1 MTAILSMMIK
11 ELRQIRRDRR
21 TLVMLFLM
29 PIIQIVIMGHAIT
42 TDINHLSTAITDLDR
57 TPLSRSITE
66 SFVHSKLF
74 DVLENPDNP
83 KDLELT
89 LRRGAASVG
98 ILIPRGFSRQ
108 VYRGE
113 SPSIAIWIDG
123 VDSNAG
129 LIAGG
134 YSASLLLL
142 KSRQLL
148 HDIAQI
154 ESLPAEPRF
163 KILYN
168 PQLES
173 SLYMIPG
180 IVATLLVMMTS
191 IMTSMAIVRERE
203 MGTLEQLMVTPL
215 RKIELMV
222 GKLVP
227 FMILGFVQFMAALLA
242 AKLIFSIPF
251 VGSIFDLMAVAVIFL
266 LTTLGTGLFVSTIAS
281 TQQQAQFFSWFFNMF
296 TMLMSGFFF
305 PIANMPI
312 LLQRVTLINPLR
324 YFMEAVRDIIL
335 KGATWHDLL
344 PQITALLIL
353 GSTLFFT
360 AAFRFNKRME

>member
-1 MTAILSMMIK
+1 MTAIISMIIK

-21 TLVMLFLM
+21 TLAMIFMM
-29 PIIQIVIMGHAIT
+29 PLIQIVIMGHAIT

-57 TPLSRSITE
+57 TPLSRSIIE

-74 DVLENPDNP
+74 DVLVTPETPD
-83 KDLELT
+83 DLELA
-89 LRRGAASVG
+89 LRRGSASVG

-113 SPSIAIWIDG
+113 SPNIAIWIDG

-134 YSASLLLL
+134 YASSLLLL
-142 KSRQLL
+142 KARQLL
-148 HDIAQI
+148 RDITQI
-154 ESLPAEPRF
+154 QSLPAEPRF

-180 IVATLLVMMTS
+180 IVSTLLVMMTS
-191 IMTSMAIVRERE
+191 ILTSIAIVRERE

-222 GKLVP
+222 GKIVP
-227 FMILGFVQFMAALLA
+227 FMILGFIQFMVALMV
-242 AKLIFSIPF
+242 AKTVFSIPF
-251 VGSIFDLMAVAVIFL
+251 VGSIFDIMGLALIFL
-266 LTTLGTGLFVSTIAS
+266 LTTLGTGLFVSTLAS

-305 PIANMPI
+305 PIANMPL

-324 YFMEAVRDIIL
+324 YFMEAIRDIIL

-353 GSTLFFT
+353 GGTLFFT